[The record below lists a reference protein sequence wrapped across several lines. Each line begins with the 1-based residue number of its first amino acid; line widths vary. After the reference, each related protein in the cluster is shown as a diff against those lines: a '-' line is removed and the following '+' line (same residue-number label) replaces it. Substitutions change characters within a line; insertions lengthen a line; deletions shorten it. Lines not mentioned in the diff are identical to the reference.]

1 MEINEQLYSLSIEF
15 DELRNVGEQ
24 EHESGFKNGFQK
36 AFNLAKSKFLIDES
50 ESVELVSK
58 GSLGLKSIAKEK
70 VIKNKFTYH
79 MNIDELYRNI
89 DCVSFALYKSEIFEV
104 RLRIFGNSRVIN
116 VTICADP
123 VYFYFEQQ

>member
-24 EHESGFKNGFQK
+24 EHESGFKNGFKK

-50 ESVELVSK
+50 ESVELASK
-58 GSLGLKSIAKEK
+58 GSLGLKSITKEE
-70 VIKNKFTYH
+70 VVKNQFTYH
-79 MNIDELYRNI
+79 MNIDELYKNI
-89 DCVSFALYKSEIFEV
+89 NCVSLALYKSEIFEV
-104 RLRIFGNSRVIN
+104 RLRIFGKGRAISVI
-116 VTICADP
+116 ICADP